1 MKFNKFAIL
10 GERGS
15 GINFVKYSLMS
26 CFKEGENSKFNISN
40 LFGYNK
46 EYTKFLYKENKTTFF
61 IFLVRNPYDWY
72 LSLKGSLLSPNNY
85 FYDNDNLKDFILD
98 KNMRKFND
106 ILMSEQKYIWNNG
119 YDNKSVDLS
128 EFNSNNGKKFKNI
141 FEMRNFKNNYILNIV
156 PKFLKNYSIIRYEN
170 FVLHEH
176 IILKKLEEKGFEKR
190 NDFYTTTKFSRLNF
204 LHFNARPN
212 NIEIKK
218 NKHNLLIQ
226 KRLKHDETF
235 DFNRLIDKIE
245 KERKFNFS
253 FKQLKNISTANLIN
267 KHVNWE
273 LEKRLGYEK
282 LY

>member
-1 MKFNKFAIL
+1 
-10 GERGS
+10 
-15 GINFVKYSLMS
+15 MS
-26 CFKEGENSKFNISN
+26 CFKEGENTKFNISN

-46 EYTKFLYKENKTTFF
+46 EYTKFLYNQTKTTYF

-72 LSLKGSLLSPNNY
+72 LSLKSSLLRPNNY
-85 FYDNDNLKDFILD
+85 FFDNKNLESFVSD

-119 YDNKSVDLS
+119 YNNQSVDLS

-141 FEMRNFKNNYILNIV
+141 FEMRNFKNNYILNVV
-156 PKFLKNYSIIRYEN
+156 PKFLKNYSIIRYED
-170 FVLHEH
+170 FILHEH
-176 IILKKLEEKGFEKR
+176 IILKKLEERGFEKR
-190 NDFYTTTKFSRLNF
+190 GKVYNTTKFKKLNF

-212 NIEIKK
+212 NIQIHK
-218 NKHNLLIQ
+218 NKFNLLIQ
-226 KRLKHDETF
+226 RRLKHDEIF
-235 DFNRLIDKIE
+235 DFERMIDKIE

-253 FKQLKNISTANLIN
+253 FKKLKNLSTSNLIN